1 MRAEHWACRLL
12 LVYSFGLCGCVPVP
26 ARAQAPPP
34 PSAPDELYLEVSVNG
49 EDSGMILRFRQG
61 ASGLRSSVQNLRE
74 LGLDPA
80 LFGVAGQD
88 EFDLDRIPGLRYDY
102 DTVRQRL
109 HLQLADALR
118 PPFALDARGRR
129 PSAPASVTPGLL
141 LNYDAYAQLG
151 RERRLAIFNEWRY
164 FSGAGAVSS
173 SGLWNASGVERNY
186 IRLDSYWLR
195 EDETTMRSLQ
205 VGDFVSGSLSWSRA
219 LRMGG
224 VQWRRNFDLRP
235 DLLTYPVA
243 SLGGSAVVPGVLQ
256 LYVNGVQQ
264 YSAEVPSGPFVV
276 RQIAGLN
283 GAGQATVVTRDAAG
297 RAISATLP
305 LYVDTRMLSE
315 GLSDYALELGAL
327 RRGYGSRSFGY
338 ALPAASASWRHGL
351 LPSLTVEAHG
361 EAGGRLVNGGGGLLW
376 RLGQAGVLSAALAG
390 SYHSRALPAAP
401 GSLGSA
407 QDGVAAAN
415 GAQAAGAGTAPGQ
428 TGGGAPLAAAAL
440 AGAPGTEDGAARR
453 GGGQL
458 ALGYQYLGR
467 RFSFDLLSVRASRG
481 YADLGSAQGTPVLRG
496 SDRMALN
503 LALSS
508 HQSLSLAYT
517 GARPSAQPAARIAA
531 LSYSLSMGNG
541 IYLGVSAFRDLKD
554 RAVRGLFFNLSYS
567 FDNRINA
574 AASSGR
580 QNGVRSKL
588 FSLTR
593 APDFGGGFG
602 WALQKG
608 SIDRSAVDQAQVQ
621 YLGDAGQ
628 VSLLT
633 QGRAGQR
640 GTSLGASGALVA
652 MDGTVVAARQV
663 GSGFALVS
671 TGVAGVPVV
680 HENREIGHTGR
691 SGYLLVPNLLPY
703 AQNRLAIDTGG
714 LAADVRVRRA
724 RAEVAPRRLAGVL
737 AAFPVERYRAAT
749 VVVQQADGTPM
760 PVGTPVRHVQ
770 SGAET
775 VIGYDGMTFID
786 ELGEANELTVGK
798 PGAQCS
804 VRFRYRPPANSA
816 LPVLGPFPCLPA
828 AGGR

>member
-12 LVYSFGLCGCVPVP
+12 LVYSFGLCCCVPVP

-34 PSAPDELYLEVSVNG
+34 PSAQDELYLEVSVNG

-109 HLQLADALR
+109 HLQLADTLR
-118 PPFALDARGRR
+118 PPFALDARGHR

-173 SGLWNASGVERNY
+173 SGLWNASGAERNY

-305 LYVDTRMLSE
+305 LYVDTRMLGE

-338 ALPAASASWRHGL
+338 ALPAVSASWRHGL
-351 LPSLTVEAHG
+351 SPNMTLEAHG
-361 EAGGRLVNGGGGLLW
+361 EAGGHLANGGGGLLW

-390 SYHSRALPAAP
+390 SYHSRALPPVAAGGLGAAEG
-401 GSLGSA
+401 GSG
-407 QDGVAAAN
+407 DGVLQ
-415 GAQAAGAGTAPGQ
+415 GASGVS
-428 TGGGAPLAAAAL
+428 
-440 AGAPGTEDGAARR
+440 GAARR

-467 RFSFDLLSVRASRG
+467 RFSFDLLSVRASGG
-481 YADLGSAQGTPVLRG
+481 YADLGSAQGAPVLRG

-508 HQSLSLAYT
+508 RQSLSLAYT
-517 GARPSAQPAARIAA
+517 GARPAAQPAARIAA

-541 IYLGVSAFRDLKD
+541 VYLGVSAFRDLKD

-580 QNGVRSKL
+580 QNGVHSKL
-588 FSLTR
+588 LSLTR

-608 SIDRSAVDQAQVQ
+608 SIDQSAVDQAQLQ

-628 VSLLT
+628 VSVLS

-640 GTSLGASGALVA
+640 GTSLSASGALVA
-652 MDGTVVAARQV
+652 MDGTLVAARQV

-703 AQNRLAIDTGG
+703 ALNRLAIDTGG
-714 LAADVRVRRA
+714 LAADVRVRSA

-749 VVVQQADGTPM
+749 IIVQQADGTPM

-770 SGAET
+770 SGAEA
-775 VIGYDGMTFID
+775 VIGYDGMTFVD
-786 ELGEANELTVGK
+786 ELGEENELVVGK
-798 PGAQCS
+798 PGVQCR
-804 VRFRYRPPANSA
+804 VRFRYLPPANSA
-816 LPVLGPFPCLPA
+816 LPVLGPFPCQPA

>member
-1 MRAEHWACRLL
+1 MLA
-12 LVYSFGLCGCVPVP
+12 YSFGLCCCVPVP
-26 ARAQAPPP
+26 ACAQAPPP
-34 PSAPDELYLEVSVNG
+34 PSAPEELYLEVSVNG
-49 EDSGMILRFRQG
+49 EDSGLILRFRQG
-61 ASGLRSSVQNLRE
+61 PSGLRSSVQNLRE
-74 LGLDPA
+74 LGLDPV

-109 HLQLADALR
+109 NLQLADALR

-129 PSAPASVTPGLL
+129 PGAPASVTPGLL

-173 SGLWNASGVERNY
+173 SGLWNASGAERNY

-195 EDETTMRSLQ
+195 EDETSMRSLQ

-297 RAISATLP
+297 RAVSATLP
-305 LYVDTRMLSE
+305 LYVDTRMLGE

-351 LPSLTVEAHG
+351 SPSLTLEAHG
-361 EAGGRLVNGGGGLLW
+361 EAGGHLVNGGGGLLW

-390 SYHSRALPAAP
+390 SYHSRALPPPAA
-401 GSLGSA
+401 GGLGGTA
-407 QDGVAAAN
+407 GVPASGN
-415 GAQAAGAGTAPGQ
+415 GAGAVPV
-428 TGGGAPLAAAAL
+428 
-440 AGAPGTEDGAARR
+440 EEGAARR

-467 RFSFDLLSVRASRG
+467 RFSFDMLSVRASRG

-508 HQSLSLAYT
+508 SQSLSLAYT
-517 GARPSAQPAARIAA
+517 GARHPVQPAARIAA

-541 IYLGVSAFRDLKD
+541 VYLGLSAFRDLRD

-574 AASSGR
+574 AASNGR
-580 QNGVRSKL
+580 QNGVHSKL
-588 FSLTR
+588 LSLTR

-608 SIDRSAVDQAQVQ
+608 RIDQTAVDQAQVQ

-628 VSLLT
+628 LSLLT

-703 AQNRLAIDTGG
+703 ALNRLAIDTGG
-714 LAADVRVRRA
+714 LAADVRVRNA

-749 VVVQQADGTPM
+749 IVVQQADGTPM

-770 SGAET
+770 SGAEA
-775 VIGYDGMTFID
+775 VIGYDGMTFVD
-786 ELGEANELTVGK
+786 ELGEENELVLGK

-804 VRFRYRPPANSA
+804 VRFRYRPPAGSA

>member
-1 MRAEHWACRLL
+1 MRAEHWAYRLL
-12 LVYSFGLCGCVPVP
+12 LAYSFGLCCCVPVP
-26 ARAQAPPP
+26 ACAQAPPP
-34 PSAPDELYLEVSVNG
+34 PSAPEELYLEVSVNG
-49 EDSGMILRFRQG
+49 EDSGLILRFRQG
-61 ASGLRSSVQNLRE
+61 PSGLRSSVQNLRE

-88 EFDLDRIPGLRYDY
+88 EFELARVPGLRYDY

-109 HLQLADALR
+109 NLQLADALR
-118 PPFALDARGRR
+118 PPFALDARGGR

-164 FSGAGAVSS
+164 FSAAGAFSS
-173 SGLWNASGVERNY
+173 SGLWNASGIERNY

-195 EDETTMRSLQ
+195 EDETTMRSVQ
-205 VGDFVSGSLSWSRA
+205 IGDFVSGSLSWSRA

-327 RRGYGSRSFGY
+327 RHGYGSRSFGY
-338 ALPAASASWRHGL
+338 ALPAVSASWRHGL
-351 LPSLTVEAHG
+351 TPSLTLEAHG
-361 EAGGRLVNGGGGLLW
+361 EAGGHLVNGGGGLLW
-376 RLGQAGVLSAALAG
+376 RLGQVGVLSAALAG
-390 SYHSRALPAAP
+390 SYHSRALPPVAA
-401 GSLGSA
+401 GGLGGA
-407 QDGVAAAN
+407 QDGGDSGTAN
-415 GAQAAGAGTAPGQ
+415 GAAQ
-428 TGGGAPLAAAAL
+428 GGAAAS
-440 AGAPGTEDGAARR
+440 GAARR

-467 RFSFDLLSVRASRG
+467 RFSFDLLSVRASSG
-481 YADLGSAQGTPVLRG
+481 YADLGCAQGAPVLRG

-508 HQSLSLAYT
+508 RQSLSLAYT
-517 GARPSAQPAARIAA
+517 GARPPAQPAARIAA

-541 IYLGVSAFRDLKD
+541 LYLGVSAFRDLKD

-567 FDNRINA
+567 FDNRVNA

-593 APDFGGGFG
+593 APDFGGGLG

-608 SIDRSAVDQAQVQ
+608 SIDQTAVDQAQVQ

-628 VSLLT
+628 LSLLT

-640 GTSLGASGALVA
+640 GTSLSASGALVA

-703 AQNRLAIDTGG
+703 ALNRLAIDTGG
-714 LAADVRVRRA
+714 LAADARVRRA

-749 VVVQQADGTPM
+749 IVVQQADGTPM

-770 SGAET
+770 SGAEA
-775 VIGYDGMTFID
+775 VIGYDGMTFVD
-786 ELGEANELTVGK
+786 ELGEENELVVGK
-798 PGAQCS
+798 PGAQCY
-804 VRFRYRPPANSA
+804 VRFRYQPAANSA
-816 LPVLGPFPCLPA
+816 LPVLGPFPCQPA

>member
-1 MRAEHWACRLL
+1 MRAEHWAFRLL
-12 LVYSFGLCGCVPVP
+12 LAYSFGLCCCVPVP
-26 ARAQAPPP
+26 ACAQAPPP
-34 PSAPDELYLEVSVNG
+34 PSAPEELYLEVSVNG
-49 EDSGMILRFRQG
+49 EDSGLILRFRQG
-61 ASGLRSSVQNLRE
+61 PSGLRSSVQNLRE
-74 LGLDPA
+74 LGLDPV

-109 HLQLADALR
+109 NLQLADALR

-129 PSAPASVTPGLL
+129 PGAPASVTPGLL

-173 SGLWNASGVERNY
+173 SGLWNASGAERNY

-195 EDETTMRSLQ
+195 EDETSMRSLQ

-297 RAISATLP
+297 RAVSATLP
-305 LYVDTRMLSE
+305 LYVDTRMLGE

-351 LPSLTVEAHG
+351 SPSLTLEAHG
-361 EAGGRLVNGGGGLLW
+361 EAGGHLVNGGGGLLW

-390 SYHSRALPAAP
+390 SYHSRALPPPAA
-401 GSLGSA
+401 GGLGGTA
-407 QDGVAAAN
+407 GVPASGN
-415 GAQAAGAGTAPGQ
+415 GAGAVPV
-428 TGGGAPLAAAAL
+428 
-440 AGAPGTEDGAARR
+440 EEGAARR

-467 RFSFDLLSVRASRG
+467 RFSFDMLSVRASRG

-508 HQSLSLAYT
+508 SQSLSLAYT
-517 GARPSAQPAARIAA
+517 GARHPVQPAARIAA

-541 IYLGVSAFRDLKD
+541 VYLGLSAFRDLRD

-574 AASSGR
+574 AASNGR
-580 QNGVRSKL
+580 QNGVHSKL
-588 FSLTR
+588 LSLTR

-608 SIDRSAVDQAQVQ
+608 RIDQTAVDQAQVQ

-628 VSLLT
+628 LSLLT

-703 AQNRLAIDTGG
+703 ALNRLAIDTGG
-714 LAADVRVRRA
+714 LAADVRVRNA

-749 VVVQQADGTPM
+749 IVVQQADGTPM

-770 SGAET
+770 SGAEA
-775 VIGYDGMTFID
+775 VIGYDGMTFVD
-786 ELGEANELTVGK
+786 ELGEENELVLGK

-804 VRFRYRPPANSA
+804 VRFRYRPPAGSA